1 MDDVSVGADH
11 VIDYTRED
19 FTRNG
24 EQYDLIIDVATH
36 RSVFDYKRAL
46 SPGGAY
52 CVIGGSQIRFFQ
64 TMFLGIWISIFSGKK
79 MGTGGA
85 KPNEGLD
92 FILEL
97 FEVGKVVPVIDRTYP
112 LSGVAEA
119 FRYFGDGHVK
129 GKIVITM

>member
-1 MDDVSVGADH
+1 
-11 VIDYTRED
+11 
-19 FTRNG
+19 
-24 EQYDLIIDVATH
+24 
-36 RSVFDYKRAL
+36 
-46 SPGGAY
+46 
-52 CVIGGSQIRFFQ
+52 
-64 TMFLGIWISIFSGKK
+64 MFMGIWISIFSGKK

-97 FEVGKVVPVIDRTYP
+97 FEAGKVVPITDRTYP
-112 LSGVAEA
+112 LSEVAEA